1 MGTFDFKVIAFVL
14 FNRKLVKIAEFLS
27 KYLHF
32 SNLLLKNTSPKPQI
46 PAKIPLFITK
56 IFLKPLIKSKF
67 VNNFLF
73 VKPRSPLIPDI
84 YLRKCV
90 FCLNSA
96 AERGNYTA
104 ESGSYTTERGSYMAE
119 DIS

>member
-1 MGTFDFKVIAFVL
+1 MGMFDLKVIAFVL
-14 FNRKLVKIAEFLS
+14 FNRKLNKIAEFLS

-32 SNLLLKNTSPKPQI
+32 SNLLLKNTNQKPQI

-56 IFLKPLIKSKF
+56 ISIKPLIKRKF
-67 VNNFLF
+67 VYNFLF
-73 VKPRSPLIPDI
+73 AKPRRPLIPDI
-84 YLRKCV
+84 YFRNCV

-96 AERGNYTA
+96 AERGSYTA
-104 ESGSYTTERGSYMAE
+104 ERGSYTTE